1 LVQLRNDG
9 KGILLV
15 SVELDEILALSDRI
29 IVMFDGMIVGEVP
42 ADQADERRIGLM
54 MAGIAEAA

>member
-1 LVQLRNDG
+1 
-9 KGILLV
+9 
-15 SVELDEILALSDRI
+15 
-29 IVMFDGMIVGEVP
+29 MIVGEVP